1 MTTDKQNIDEK
12 DNMVLTEK
20 QQKYQHY
27 NQVKFLL
34 VRKRYL
40 HIKVKYKNKQNLSI
54 FFFGK
59 LSKKQTKA
67 IEDQGEKQF
76 KSLKVSKS
84 DNQSAIKDTIA
95 EDRLKEQANNEIE
108 RNKEKE
114 KNSKQRRSNMEKNIA
129 YIYNFQP
136 KKSYKNNT
144 FKIYSPTWND
154 KVEFSDGSYSVLD
167 IQDYF
172 ECII

>member
-1 MTTDKQNIDEK
+1 M
-12 DNMVLTEK
+12 
-20 QQKYQHY
+20 
-27 NQVKFLL
+27 
-34 VRKRYL
+34 RKRYL

-129 YIYNFQP
+129 YIYNF
-136 KKSYKNNT
+136 
-144 FKIYSPTWND
+144 
-154 KVEFSDGSYSVLD
+154 
-167 IQDYF
+167 
-172 ECII
+172 